1 MKPPNHPM
9 DRSGGRARGP
19 AAVVAAVVTAATA
32 VAVGLAM
39 PAQAASTLKASA
51 EAKGRYFGTALTRG
65 DLGISAEVNLA
76 AAQFDMVTPGN
87 EMKWDAT
94 ESSRGSFN
102 FGSGDQIVSF
112 AQSHG
117 MRVRGHTLVWHN
129 QLPSWVSSLP
139 LNQVQSA
146 MENHITN
153 EATHYKGKVYSWD
166 VVNEP
171 YNEDG
176 TLRQDV
182 FYKAMG
188 ADYIAN
194 ALRAAHAADPNA
206 KLYINDYNIEGTNA
220 KSNALYSLAQSLV
233 SRGVPLHGI
242 GFESHFIVGQVPS
255 SLQANMQRFANL
267 GLDVAIT
274 ELDDRIP
281 MPADSSELQQQGTDY
296 GKVVSACMAVSR
308 CVGVSQWGVDDGHT
322 WIPGTFPGY
331 GAPMMWDSGYQPKPA
346 YTAALNALDSGP
358 GTSPSPTPPVSPSP
372 SASPSPTPPVSPS
385 PSVSPSPTPPVTGA
399 CSATLTTVNSWPGG
413 FQSEVTVRA
422 GGSAVDGWTVKWTW
436 PGGQTF
442 SSLWNGTQS
451 VSGSSV
457 TVRNAAYNG
466 SIAAGASTTFGFT
479 ANGTAATP
487 TLTCTSP

>member
-1 MKPPNHPM
+1 MKPPTTGTERH
-9 DRSGGRARGP
+9 RTRARGP
-19 AAVVAAVVTAATA
+19 ATALAVIAAGA
-32 VAVGLAM
+32 VALGLAI
-39 PAQAASTLKASA
+39 PAHAASTLKAAA
-51 EAKGRYFGTALTRG
+51 EARGRYFGTALTRG

-94 ESSRGSFN
+94 EPSKGSFN

-117 MRVRGHTLVWHN
+117 MRVRGHNLVWHA
-129 QLPSWVSSLP
+129 QLPAWVGSLP
-139 LNQVQSA
+139 LNQVQGV
-146 MENHITN
+146 MENHITT
-153 EATHYKGKVYSWD
+153 EATHYKGKVYAWD
-166 VVNEP
+166 VINEP

-182 FYKAMG
+182 FYRAMG
-188 ADYIAN
+188 SGYIAA

-206 KLYINDYNIEGTNA
+206 KLYINDYNIEGINA
-220 KSNALYSLAQSLV
+220 KSNGLYSLAQSLL
-233 SRGVPLHGI
+233 SQGVPLHGI
-242 GFESHFIVGQVPS
+242 GLESHFIVGQVPS
-255 SLQANMQRFANL
+255 SLQANMERFAAL

-274 ELDDRIP
+274 ELDDRIQ

-296 GKVVSACMAVSR
+296 GRVVNACLAVPR

-346 YTAALNALDSGP
+346 YQAALSALNS
-358 GTSPSPTPPVSPSP
+358 GTSSPSQSPSQSPTSSPSVSPSRSP
-372 SASPSPTPPVSPS
+372 SASPSPSSSPIG
-385 PSVSPSPTPPVTGA
+385 GA
-399 CSATLTTVNSWPGG
+399 CSATIKTINSWGGG

-422 GGSAVDGWTVKWTW
+422 GSAPVNGWTVKWSW
-436 PGGQTF
+436 PGGQSI
-442 SSLWNGTQS
+442 SSLWNGRQS
-451 VSGSSV
+451 TSGSSV
-457 TVRNAAYNG
+457 TVTNESYNG

-479 ANGTAATP
+479 ANGSAATP
-487 TLTCTSP
+487 TATCTSP

>member
-1 MKPPNHPM
+1 MKPPNHPK
-9 DRSGGRARGP
+9 DRSRGRAIGL
-19 AAVVAAVVTAATA
+19 AAVLAAATA
-32 VAVGLAM
+32 VAAGLAM

-65 DLGISAEVNLA
+65 DLGISAEANLA

-94 ESSRGSFN
+94 EPSRGSFN

-117 MRVRGHTLVWHN
+117 MRVRGHNLVWHA
-129 QLPSWVSSLP
+129 QLPAWVSSLP
-139 LNQVQSA
+139 LNQVQGV
-146 MENHITN
+146 MENHITT
-153 EATHYKGKVYSWD
+153 EATHYKGKVYAWD

-188 ADYIAN
+188 ANYIAN

-233 SRGVPLHGI
+233 SQGVPLHGI
-242 GFESHFIVGQVPS
+242 GFESHFVVGQIPS

-281 MPADSSELQQQGTDY
+281 MPADSSELQQQGSDY
-296 GKVVSACMAVSR
+296 GKVVNACLAVSR
-308 CVGVSQWGVDDGHT
+308 CVGVSQWGVDDGHS

-346 YTAALNALDSGP
+346 YTAALNALNSAP

-372 SASPSPTPPVSPS
+372 TPPA
-385 PSVSPSPTPPVTGA
+385 SPSPTPPVTGA
-399 CSATLTTVNSWPGG
+399 CSATMTTTNSWPGG

-422 GGSAVDGWTVKWTW
+422 GGSAVNGWTVKWTW
-436 PGGQTF
+436 PGGQTI

-451 VSGSSV
+451 GSGSSV
-457 TVRNAAYNG
+457 TVRNASYNG
-466 SIAAGASTTFGFT
+466 SLGAGASTTFGFT
-479 ANGTAATP
+479 ANGGAATP
-487 TLTCTSP
+487 SVTCTSP